1 MTTIDTAAEAQPF
14 QAEVSELLHLMVHSV
29 YSETDIFLRELIS
42 NASDACDKLRYEA
55 IANPA
60 LIEDG
65 EPPKIRIVPNK
76 KDKTLTIADTGIGMD
91 RQELIDN
98 LGTIARS
105 GTRAFLSRLNEAKDG
120 AGLIGQ
126 FGVGFYSAFM
136 VADRIVVTSHRAGTE
151 EVWTW
156 SSSGG
161 SGFEIAP
168 AGKDNAQLP
177 VRGTEIVLH
186 LKANAAKYLEAYEI
200 ERIVRAYSD
209 NIQFP
214 IELVPEEG
222 EPRQINA
229 ASALWQR
236 PKSELKPE
244 DYTQAYKSIAG
255 AFDEPAMTL
264 HYRAEGRYSYAVL
277 LFAPSTKPFDLFEP
291 SRKGKVKLY
300 VRRVFI
306 TDDADLLP
314 AYLRF
319 VRGVIDSEDLPLNI
333 SREML
338 QNNPQL
344 AQIRKAVTGRVIGEL
359 ETLGDKQP
367 ENFAKIWD
375 AFGPVIKEGIYED
388 YERRDKLLA
397 LSRFTTTSGEN
408 RTLKQYIAD
417 LKPNQ
422 TEVYFLVGD
431 SIERLK
437 SNPKLES
444 AIARG
449 IEVLLLTDPVDAFW
463 TSAPL
468 DFEGKP
474 LKSLSQGDIDFGLIP
489 LLDDKKEEAKSDAD
503 EAAII
508 AAIKA
513 SLENRVSDV
522 RASQRLT
529 ASASCLVAGS
539 HGPDRELERLLA
551 RQNRGVGT
559 KPILEINLRHP
570 LVAAIAQAGENAA
583 DLSFLLL
590 EQAQIL
596 DGELPED
603 PAAFANRLNR
613 LVVSGLSKACQIGNA
628 DQVSGVNVAGSA
640 RSWPHPIATLR
651 FTAGKSISG
660 PATRLK

>member
-1 MTTIDTAAEAQPF
+1 MTSATDTAPVSQPF
-14 QAEVSELLHLMVHSV
+14 QAEVSELLNLMVHSV
-29 YSETDIFLRELIS
+29 YSETEIFLRELIS

-55 IANPA
+55 IAKPE
-60 LIEDG
+60 LIADG
-65 EPPKIRIVPNK
+65 EPPKIRIIP
-76 KDKTLTIADTGIGMD
+76 DKTATTLTVADTGIGMD

-105 GTRAFLSRLNEAKDG
+105 GTKAFVEKLAEAKDG

-136 VADRIVVTSHRAGTE
+136 VAERIVVHSRHAGSS

-161 SGFEIAP
+161 AGFEIAP
-168 AGKDNAQLP
+168 ANADDAKR
-177 VRGTEIVLH
+177 VTRGTEIVLH
-186 LKANAAKYLEAYEI
+186 LKADAAKYLETYEI
-200 ERIVRAYSD
+200 ERVVGAYSD

-214 IELVPEEG
+214 ILLVPEEG
-222 EPRQINA
+222 EPRQINS

-236 PKSELKPE
+236 PKSELKAE

-264 HYRAEGRYSYAVL
+264 HYRAEGRYSYVVL

-291 SRKGKVKLY
+291 ARKGKVKLY

-306 TDDADLLP
+306 TDDAELLP

-319 VRGVIDSEDLPLNI
+319 IRGVIDSEDLPLNI

-359 ETLGDKQP
+359 ETLGEKEAEKFD
-367 ENFAKIWD
+367 KIWD
-375 AFGPVIKEGIYED
+375 AFGAVIKEGIYED
-388 YERRDKLLA
+388 FERREKLLA
-397 LSRFTTTSGEN
+397 LSRFATTAGDRRS
-408 RTLKQYIAD
+408 LKQYVAD

-422 TEVYFLVGD
+422 TEIYFLAGD

-437 SNPKLES
+437 SNPRLE
-444 AIARG
+444 AAAARG

-463 TSAPL
+463 TSARL

-474 LKSLSQGDIDFGLIP
+474 LKSLSQGDLNLDLIP
-489 LLDDKKEEAKSDAD
+489 LVDDKAKDQTESAAD
-503 EAAII
+503 EAATI
-508 AAIKA
+508 ATIKA
-513 SLENRVSDV
+513 SLGDRVSDV
-522 RASQRLT
+522 KASTRLT
-529 ASASCLVAGS
+529 TSAACLVAGS
-539 HGPDRELERLLA
+539 HGPDRELERILST
-551 RQNRGVGT
+551 QNRGLRT

-570 LVAAIAQAGENAA
+570 LVAAIAKASGDKTAA
-583 DLSFLLL
+583 DDLSFLLL

-603 PAAFANRLNR
+603 PAAFAARLNR
-613 LVVSGLSKACQIGNA
+613 LVLQGVS
-628 DQVSGVNVAGSA
+628 
-640 RSWPHPIATLR
+640 
-651 FTAGKSISG
+651 
-660 PATRLK
+660 

>member
-1 MTTIDTAAEAQPF
+1 MTATTDTAPVSQPF
-14 QAEVSELLHLMVHSV
+14 QAEVAELLHLMVHSV

-55 IANPA
+55 IAAPD
-60 LIEDG
+60 LIADG
-65 EPPKIRIVPNK
+65 APPKIRIAP
-76 KDKTLTIADTGIGMD
+76 DKQADTLSVIDSGIGMD

-105 GTRAFLSRLNEAKDG
+105 GTKSFLSRLTEAKDG

-136 VADRIVVTSHRAGTE
+136 VADRIVVSSRRAGSD

-168 AGKDNAQLP
+168 ASAEDAKRIT
-177 VRGTEIVLH
+177 RGTEIVLH
-186 LKANAAKYLEAYEI
+186 LKKDAAKYLETHEI
-200 ERIVRAYSD
+200 ERIVGAYSD

-214 IELVPEEG
+214 IELQPEEG
-222 EPRQINA
+222 EPRQINS

-236 PKSELKPE
+236 PKSELTPE
-244 DYTQAYKSIAG
+244 EYKQAYKSIAG
-255 AFDEPAMTL
+255 AFDDPAMTL
-264 HYRAEGRYSYAVL
+264 HYRAEGRQSYAVL

-314 AYLRF
+314 SYLRF
-319 VRGVIDSEDLPLNI
+319 MRGVVDSEDLPLNI

-344 AQIRKAVTGRVIGEL
+344 AQIRKAVTGRVITEL
-359 ETLGDKQP
+359 ESLSEKEP
-367 ENFAKIWD
+367 ENFARIWD
-375 AFGPVIKEGIYED
+375 GFGSVIKEGLYED
-388 YERRDKLLA
+388 YERREKLLA
-397 LSRFTTTSGEN
+397 LSRFTTTAGEN
-408 RTLKQYIAD
+408 RSLKQYIAD

-422 TEVYFLVGD
+422 TEVYFLAGD

-437 SNPKLES
+437 SNPKLEQ
-444 AIARG
+444 ATARG

-489 LLDDKKEEAKSDAD
+489 RIDDSAQETNADTD
-503 EAAII
+503 EASII
-508 AAIKA
+508 ATIKA
-513 SLENRVSDV
+513 TLGDRVFDV

-529 ASASCLVAGS
+529 TSASCLVAGS

-551 RQNRGVGT
+551 RQNRGAGT
-559 KPILEINLRHP
+559 KPILEINMQR
-570 LVAAIAQAGENAA
+570 
-583 DLSFLLL
+583 
-590 EQAQIL
+590 
-596 DGELPED
+596 
-603 PAAFANRLNR
+603 
-613 LVVSGLSKACQIGNA
+613 C
-628 DQVSGVNVAGSA
+628 GSNW
-640 RSWPHPIATLR
+640 RNWDR
-651 FTAGKSISG
+651 
-660 PATRLK
+660 

>member
-1 MTTIDTAAEAQPF
+1 MRAEKTMTTAEPTIERQPF

-55 IANPA
+55 IANPDLMGSEA
-60 LIEDG
+60 A
-65 EPPKIRIVPNK
+65 KIRIIPNK
-76 KDKTLTIADTGIGMD
+76 KDRTLTIADTGIGMD
-91 RQELIDN
+91 RQELVDN

-105 GTRAFLSRLNEAKDG
+105 GTRSFVARLKEANDG
-120 AGLIGQ
+120 TGLIGQ

-136 VADRIVVTSHRAGTE
+136 VAERIVVTSRRAGAQDAW
-151 EVWTW
+151 VW
-156 SSSGG
+156 SSSGDA
-161 SGFEIAP
+161 GFEIAP
-168 AGKDNAQLP
+168 AGKDGAAIP
-177 VRGTEIVLH
+177 SRGTEIVLH
-186 LKANAAKYLEAYEI
+186 LKAEAAKYLEAFEI

-214 IELVPEEG
+214 IDLVGEEG
-222 EPRQINA
+222 EPRQINS

-236 PKSELKPE
+236 PKSELSPA
-244 DYTQAYKSIAG
+244 DYTQAYKSLAG

-277 LFAPSTKPFDLFEP
+277 LFAPSAKPFDLFDP
-291 SRKGKVKLY
+291 ARKGKVKLY

-306 TDDADLLP
+306 TDDAEILP

-319 VRGVIDSEDLPLNI
+319 IRGVIDSEDLPLNI

-344 AQIRKAVTGRVIGEL
+344 AQIRKAVTGRVIAEF
-359 ETLGDKQP
+359 ETLAEKQP
-367 ENFAKIWD
+367 ESFAKIWD

-388 YERRDKLLA
+388 FERREKLLA
-397 LSRFTTTSGEN
+397 LSRFTTTAGEK
-408 RTLKQYIAD
+408 RTLKQYVAD

-422 TEVYFLVGD
+422 TEIYFLVGD

-444 AIARG
+444 STARG

-474 LKSLSQGDIDFGLIP
+474 LKSLSQGDVDFALVP
-489 LLDDKKEEAKSDAD
+489 LLDEAKKPEAMAGSD
-503 EAAII
+503 EGMII
-508 AAIKA
+508 AMIK
-513 SLENRVSDV
+513 SNLGERVSDV

-529 ASASCLVAGS
+529 SSASCLVAGS

-551 RQNRGVGT
+551 RANRGVGN
-559 KPILEINLRHP
+559 KPILEINLHHP
-570 LVAAIAQAGENAA
+570 LVAAIPKAGEKAA
-583 DLSFLLL
+583 DLCFLLL

-613 LVVSGLSKACQIGNA
+613 LVAGGLSQ
-628 DQVSGVNVAGSA
+628 S
-640 RSWPHPIATLR
+640 
-651 FTAGKSISG
+651 
-660 PATRLK
+660 

>member
-1 MTTIDTAAEAQPF
+1 MTTIEPAVEAQPF
-14 QAEVSELLHLMVHSV
+14 QAEVSELLNLMVHSV

-55 IANPA
+55 IA
-60 LIEDG
+60 
-65 EPPKIRIVPNK
+65 EPTLMGDEGAPTIRITPNK
-76 KDKTLTIADTGIGMD
+76 KNNTLTIADTGIGMN

-105 GTRAFLSRLNEAKDG
+105 GTKSFVTRLKEAKDG
-120 AGLIGQ
+120 ANLIGQ

-136 VADRIVVTSHRAGTE
+136 VAERIVVLSRHAGAN
-151 EVWTW
+151 EVWKW

-168 AGKDNAQLP
+168 ASPDDAPLLK
-177 VRGTEIVLH
+177 RGTEIVLH
-186 LKANAAKYLEAYEI
+186 LKNDATKYLETYEI

-214 IELVPEEG
+214 IELAGEEG
-222 EPRQINA
+222 EPKQINS

-244 DYTQAYKSIAG
+244 DYAEAYKSIAG

-264 HYRAEGRYSYAVL
+264 HYRAEGRYSYAVM
-277 LFAPSTKPFDLFEP
+277 LFAPSTKPFDLFDP
-291 SRKGKVKLY
+291 SRKGRVKLY

-314 AYLRF
+314 SYLRF
-319 VRGVIDSEDLPLNI
+319 IRGVIDSEDLPLNL

-359 ETLGDKQP
+359 ETLTDKAP
-367 ENFAKIWD
+367 DNFAKIWD
-375 AFGPVIKEGIYED
+375 AFGSVIKEGIYED
-388 YERRDKLLA
+388 FERREKLLA
-397 LSRFTTTSGEN
+397 LSRFTTTAGEN
-408 RTLKQYIAD
+408 RNLKQYVAD

-422 TEVYFLVGD
+422 TEIYFLAGD
-431 SIERLK
+431 RIERLK

-444 AIARG
+444 ATARG
-449 IEVLLLTDPVDAFW
+449 IEVLLLTDAVDAFW
-463 TSAPL
+463 TSAQL
-468 DFEGKP
+468 EFEGKP
-474 LKSLSQGDIDFGLIP
+474 LKSLSQGDVDFGLIP
-489 LLDDKKEEAKSDAD
+489 LLDDKKEEAKSEAD
-503 EAAII
+503 EATII
-508 AAIKA
+508 ALIKD
-513 SLENRVSDV
+513 SLGDRVSDV

-551 RQNRGVGT
+551 RQDRGGGS

-570 LVAAIAQAGENAA
+570 LVAAIPQAGGNAK
-583 DLSFLLL
+583 DLSFLLF

-613 LVVSGLSKACQIGNA
+613 LVVGGFSKGEN
-628 DQVSGVNVAGSA
+628 
-640 RSWPHPIATLR
+640 
-651 FTAGKSISG
+651 
-660 PATRLK
+660 

>member
-1 MTTIDTAAEAQPF
+1 MTTVDSAVEAQPF

-55 IANPA
+55 IARPE
-60 LIEDG
+60 LIADG
-65 EPPKIRIVPNK
+65 EPPKIRIAPNR
-76 KDKTLTIADTGIGMD
+76 KDNTLTIGDTGIGMD

-105 GTRAFLSRLNEAKDG
+105 GTRSFLSRLTEAKDG

-136 VADRIVVTSHRAGTE
+136 VAERIVVTSRRAGSD

-156 SSSGG
+156 ASSGG

-168 AGKDNAQLP
+168 ASEDDAKRIA
-177 VRGTEIVLH
+177 RGTEIVLH
-186 LKANAAKYLEAYEI
+186 LKPEAKKYLESYEI
-200 ERIVRAYSD
+200 ERIVGAYSD

-214 IELVPEEG
+214 IELAPEEG
-222 EPRQINA
+222 EPRQINS

-236 PKSELKPE
+236 SKSELKPE

-319 VRGVIDSEDLPLNI
+319 IRGVVDSEDLPLNI

-344 AQIRKAVTGRVIGEL
+344 AQIRKAVTGRVIGEFESL
-359 ETLGDKQP
+359 SDKEPET
-367 ENFAKIWD
+367 FTKIWD
-375 AFGPVIKEGIYED
+375 AFGPVIKEGIWED
-388 YERRDKLLA
+388 FERREKLLA
-397 LSRFTTTSGEN
+397 LSRFNTTAGDKRS
-408 RTLKQYIAD
+408 LKQYVEN

-422 TEVYFLVGD
+422 TEIYYLVGD

-444 AIARG
+444 PNARG
-449 IEVLLLTDPVDAFW
+449 IEVVLLPDPVDAFW
-463 TSAPL
+463 PSAPL
-468 DFEGKP
+468 DFGCKP
-474 LKSLSQGDIDFGLIP
+474 LKSLSQGDVDFGLIP
-489 LLDDKKEEAKSDAD
+489 LIDDHAADKEKPGAD
-503 EAAII
+503 EAATI
-508 AAIKA
+508 AVIKDV
-513 SLENRVSDV
+513 LGERVSDV

-529 ASASCLVAGS
+529 
-539 HGPDRELERLLA
+539 
-551 RQNRGVGT
+551 T
-559 KPILEINLRHP
+559 
-570 LVAAIAQAGENAA
+570 
-583 DLSFLLL
+583 
-590 EQAQIL
+590 
-596 DGELPED
+596 
-603 PAAFANRLNR
+603 
-613 LVVSGLSKACQIGNA
+613 
-628 DQVSGVNVAGSA
+628 
-640 RSWPHPIATLR
+640 
-651 FTAGKSISG
+651 TA
-660 PATRLK
+660 